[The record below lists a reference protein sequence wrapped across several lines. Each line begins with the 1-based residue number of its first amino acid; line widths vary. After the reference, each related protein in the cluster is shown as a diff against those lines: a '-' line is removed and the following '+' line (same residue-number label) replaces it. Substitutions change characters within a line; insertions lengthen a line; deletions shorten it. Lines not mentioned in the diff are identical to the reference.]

1 METTY
6 RLNADELDN
15 RFIESLKSVFKNK
28 EIEITVTEVDDTEYL
43 FRSKANKEHLLN
55 AIDDIENNRNIVIP
69 DQKQFQ

>member
-28 EIEITVTEVDDTEYL
+28 EIEITVAEIDDTEYL
-43 FRSKANKEHLLN
+43 LRSQANREHLLS
-55 AIDDIENNRNIVIP
+55 AIDDIENNRNVIIP
-69 DQKQFQ
+69 DQKPFQ

>member
-28 EIEITVTEVDDTEYL
+28 EIEITVTEIDDTEYL
-43 FRSKANKEHLLN
+43 FRSQANREHLLS
-55 AIDDIENNRNIVIP
+55 AIDDVENNRNVIIP
-69 DQKQFQ
+69 DQKLFQ

>member
-43 FRSKANKEHLLN
+43 FRSKGNKEHLLS
-55 AIDDIENNRNIVIP
+55 AVDDVENNRNIIIP
-69 DQKQFQ
+69 DQKQFE